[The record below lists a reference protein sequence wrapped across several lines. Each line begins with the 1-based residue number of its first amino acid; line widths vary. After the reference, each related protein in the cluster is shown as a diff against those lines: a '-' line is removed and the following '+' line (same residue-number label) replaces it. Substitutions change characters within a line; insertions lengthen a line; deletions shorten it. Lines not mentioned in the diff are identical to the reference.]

1 MARKN
6 WNVIYIDMNPENP
19 DEGWGWVEVLTED
32 IKRFNIP
39 YQHPVG
45 RWVTKHKE
53 ITVTRYKDSVPYTG
67 TYTDTYTDYLNVPS
81 RGRAAGKK
89 FTLNIDGELITIKA
103 QKSLTINAISAW
115 LKTWASPETKI
126 VTPGNRLLSLSGE
139 KLSKTAHFVYFIL
152 NSDSKAIKIG
162 RAKNV
167 EQRMKSL
174 QTSSPAHLKLIKSV
188 QVDGA
193 EKAIELEQSL
203 HQQFQAIRLTGE
215 WFKAEASLIEY
226 ISQI

>member
-6 WNVIYIDMNPENP
+6 WTVIYIDRNPGNL
-19 DEGWGWVEVLTED
+19 DEGWGWVEVLRED
-32 IKRFNIP
+32 IERFSIP

-45 RWVTKHKE
+45 RWATKHKE
-53 ITVTRYKDSVPYTG
+53 ITVTRYKDSVPYTE
-67 TYTDTYTDYLNVPS
+67 TYTNTYADYLNVPS

-89 FTLNIDGELITIKA
+89 FTLNINGELITIKA
-103 QKSLTINAISAW
+103 QKSLTINAVSAW
-115 LKTWASPETKI
+115 LKTWASLETKI
-126 VTPGNRLLSLSGE
+126 VTPGNRLLSLGGE
-139 KLSKTAHFVYFIL
+139 KLARTAHFVYFIL
-152 NSDSKAIKIG
+152 NEDSKAIKIG
-162 RAKNV
+162 QAKNV

-193 EKAIELEQSL
+193 EKAIELEQAL
-203 HQQFQAIRLTGE
+203 HQHFQSIRLAGE
-215 WFKAEASLIEY
+215 WFKAEASLIKY

>member
-1 MARKN
+1 MVRKN
-6 WNVIYIDMNPENP
+6 WNVIYVDRNPDNL

-32 IKRFNIP
+32 IKRFSIP

-45 RWVTKHKE
+45 RWVTKHKS
-53 ITVTRYKDSVPYTG
+53 ITITRYKDSVPYTE
-67 TYTDTYTDYLNVPS
+67 TYTNTYTDYLNVPS

-115 LKTWASPETKI
+115 LRTWASPETKI
-126 VTPGNRLLSLSGE
+126 VTPGNRLLSINGE
-139 KLSKTAHFVYFIL
+139 RLAKTAHFVYFIL

-162 RAKNV
+162 RARNV

-188 QVDGA
+188 QVEGA
-193 EKAIELEQSL
+193 EKAIELEQAL
-203 HQQFQAIRLTGE
+203 HQQFQSIRLAGE

-226 ISQI
+226 INQI